1 MNIQHNDFDNQLFT
15 PDVSTSE
22 VILTELTEE
31 HKAAAWAAF
40 EAEHREL
47 NNETNFPNT
56 FK

>member
-31 HKAAAWAAF
+31 QKAAAWAAF

-47 NNETNFPNT
+47 NNETNFT
-56 FK
+56 TYK

>member
-31 HKAAAWAAF
+31 QKAAAWAEF
-40 EAEHREL
+40 EQQL
-47 NNETNFPNT
+47 QTETNFPNY
-56 FK
+56 K